1 MKRIC
6 TFALAVGL
14 LLSAV
19 GCKPQ
24 SRVNLTSVS
33 SSVSGSEILIKVAG
47 DNMFHKDVL
56 KYAKQEDGSYEF
68 DDMYMFVDDY
78 MKDADITVINQETA
92 IVDDVKR
99 VSGYPS
105 FGVPETICE
114 TLDNMGVDVVLHANN
129 HITDKDESGVK
140 STLAAWKKYPNIVS
154 LGIHETPEDK
164 RRINFVEVKGVKIG
178 MLNYTYGV
186 NRDTWPTET
195 QEHYIDIY
203 DEAEVTDAIAR
214 ANTIS
219 DIVIMF
225 LHAGQEYRTKPDEEL
240 KTMVNHCIDS
250 GADIVINSH
259 PHTIQPYEYIT
270 TPRGNSGLV
279 YYSLGNFASGQT
291 KFETLL
297 GGVAE
302 IKLKK
307 ETTSDK
313 KVKITVTEYGLE
325 PVVMHNSSKAG
336 ISRVFKLRDYT
347 DELALASDYGR
358 KHKKYNVQSLW
369 DLYTEIIYP
378 ETKTTADET

>member
-1 MKRIC
+1 MKRFL
-6 TFALAVGL
+6 TLALAMGL
-14 LLSAV
+14 LLSTV
-19 GCKPQ
+19 GCK
-24 SRVNLTSVS
+24 STGRINLTDMST
-33 SSVSGSEILIKVAG
+33 SVSGSEILIKVAG
-47 DNMFHKDVL
+47 DNMFHKDLL
-56 KYAKQEDGSYEF
+56 KYAKQEDGTYDF
-68 DDMYMFVDDY
+68 NDMFIYVDDY
-78 MKDADITVINQETA
+78 MKDADLTVINQETA

-99 VSGYPS
+99 VSGYPA

-114 TLDNMGVDVVLHANN
+114 ALDNMGVDVVLHANN

-140 STLAAWKKYPNIVS
+140 STIAAWKKYPNITA

-164 RRINFVEVKGVKIG
+164 RLINFVEVKGVKIG

-203 DEAEVTDAIAR
+203 EEEEVADAIAR

-225 LHAGQEYRTKPDEEL
+225 LHAGTEYKTEPDEDL
-240 KTMVNHCIDS
+240 KTKINHCIDS

-259 PHTIQPYEYIT
+259 PHTLQPYEYVT

-279 YYSLGNFASGQT
+279 YYSLGNFVSGQT
-291 KFETLL
+291 KFNTLL

-307 ETTSDK
+307 EVTSDK
-313 KVKITVTEYGLE
+313 NVKITVTEYGLE
-325 PVVMHNSSKAG
+325 PVVTFNSTKEK
-336 ISRVFKLRDYT
+336 ICRVYKLRDYT
-347 DELALASDYGR
+347 DEMAARSNYGK
-358 KHKKYNVQSLW
+358 KHKKHNVQEFW
-369 DLYTEIIYP
+369 DLYTDIVYP
-378 ETKTTADET
+378 ETEADAD